1 MRRFCIH
8 VRLTD
13 VEGVERF
20 HSTQFSAFDIVDGH
34 IIGRKLVALLCCS
47 PTVKEINMYYLES
60 LKTD

>member
-8 VRLTD
+8 VRFTD

-20 HSTQFSAFDIVDGH
+20 HSIPFFASDIVDGR
-34 IIGRKLVALLCCS
+34 ITARVLVALLCSS
-47 PTVKEINMYYLES
+47 PTVKEINMYDLES